1 VRQSVVLLCEWVAFG
16 SGERKR
22 AVTTVMHVHHHK
34 THMSPLRAERYVTL
48 PNSTV
53 GFGITLKNGR
63 KAATRQGKSGFEP
76 SSTNTEVQPQIA
88 RETANQEAKK
98 DTFLLLNAHF
108 SYCVFTKNQISLP
121 SRTPEVQIP
130 ISLAACRVPT
140 VVAAQRD
147 ARRPSPLWRARPH

>member
-1 VRQSVVLLCEWVAFG
+1 MGGFW
-16 SGERKR
+16 ERR
-22 AVTTVMHVHHHK
+22 AK
-34 THMSPLRAERYVTL
+34 TCRYHCNACSPSQDPHEPVE
-48 PNSTV
+48 
-53 GFGITLKNGR
+53 GR
-63 KAATRQGKSGFEP
+63 KICYPAQQHSRFRNNTEKRPKGGNSARGGKSGFEP